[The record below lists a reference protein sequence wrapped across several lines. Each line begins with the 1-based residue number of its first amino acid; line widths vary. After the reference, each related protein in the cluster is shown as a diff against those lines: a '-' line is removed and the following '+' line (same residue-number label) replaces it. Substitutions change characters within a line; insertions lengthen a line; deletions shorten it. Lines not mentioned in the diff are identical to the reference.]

1 MGQKPGMIGF
11 YGPNDPHWCFSN
23 WYPCTFE
30 CDGITY
36 SSMEQY
42 MMHQKALIMCDD
54 LTAQKILA
62 TDDPAEAKKLGKQ
75 ISPYIAPLW
84 EGQRQLIVF
93 RGLCE
98 KFVQNPD
105 LWEELDATGEDLL
118 IEAAPRDLVW
128 GVGIGIDDP
137 SHIIIA
143 RWKGQNLLGFALMQ
157 ARAAIREA
165 VAVLGDIE

>member
-75 ISPYIAPLW
+75 VSPYIAP
-84 EGQRQLIVF
+84 
-93 RGLCE
+93 
-98 KFVQNPD
+98 